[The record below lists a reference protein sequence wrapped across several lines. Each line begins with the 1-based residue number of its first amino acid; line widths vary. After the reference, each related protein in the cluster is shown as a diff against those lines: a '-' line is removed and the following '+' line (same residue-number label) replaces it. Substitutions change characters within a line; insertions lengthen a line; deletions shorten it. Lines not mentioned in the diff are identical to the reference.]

1 MKIQDIITESPILL
15 ERIHQGKE
23 FAQVVAASK
32 RAFAN
37 LDEDC
42 QRFITEWETA
52 NWDVGKLEAAFKGKA
67 GFCYGEITKAFSP
80 VKALLH
86 QIFGDTITL
95 HRGQRNLSPD
105 QLNMDRTL
113 FSWTFDER
121 VAKDFAGQGKRNL
134 YDIPSVEDI
143 DKAVAQYEKTG
154 FVKFGKYKYKR
165 SQEYPEY
172 AYIYDK
178 NNDLVTDA
186 GEDLRQHLIDDREA
200 RIHDNEV
207 QKKRGDVKTF
217 QIKIDD
223 IAWITNNLNSKEFIT
238 HINPLKHPE
247 TT

>member
-32 RAFAN
+32 RAFN
-37 LDEDC
+37 SLDHDC
-42 QRFITEWETA
+42 QSFISEWETA
-52 NWDVGKLEAAFKGKA
+52 NWDRGKLEAAFKGKS
-67 GFCYGEITKAFSP
+67 GFCYDEIVKAFAP

-95 HRGQRNLSPD
+95 HRGQRNYSED
-105 QLNMDRTL
+105 KLNMDRTL

-121 VAKDFAGQGKRNL
+121 VAKDFAGQGSRNL
-134 YDIPSVEDI
+134 YNIPKVEDI
-143 DKAVAQYEKTG
+143 EKAVARYERTG
-154 FVKFGKYKYKR
+154 FTTFGRYKYKK
-165 SQEYPEY
+165 SQEYPDY
-172 AYIYDK
+172 YYIYDK
-178 NNDLVTDA
+178 DNNMITD
-186 GEDLRQHLIDDREA
+186 GDDLRKQLMRDREG

-207 QKKRGDVKTF
+207 QKKRGEVKTF
-217 QIKIDD
+217 EIPIDD